1 MASIATVVKY
11 EQYNQHFK
19 IKRTSY
25 LADIA
30 AICFY
35 QKQKQ
40 RMHQFHYFSIL
51 LPSMAVSRGY
61 FIFKPPYCSIISV
74 MSLHS

>member
-11 EQYNQHFK
+11 EQYNRHIK

-61 FIFKPPYCSIISV
+61 FYIQAPLLFYSFGNES
-74 MSLHS
+74 S

>member
-1 MASIATVVKY
+1 MTPTATVVKY
-11 EQYNQHFK
+11 EENNQHFK

-40 RMHQFHYFSIL
+40 RMHEFQYFSIL

-61 FIFKPPYCSIISV
+61 FYIQDPLLFYSFGNES
-74 MSLHS
+74 S

>member
-11 EQYNQHFK
+11 EQNNQHSK
-19 IKRTSY
+19 IKSTSY

-51 LPSMAVSRGY
+51 LP
-61 FIFKPPYCSIISV
+61 
-74 MSLHS
+74 